1 MRSRLYCLTLKRSQ
15 IISTSM
21 LLALSLL
28 AVSLSLPQFMPDA
41 SARGGGGGGGRGG
54 GGFGGGVGGGRGF
67 GGYGDRGGFGDRG
80 YGDGYGRGFGDGYD
94 RTGFGGGYGGGYGED
109 DRDRG
114 DSVLDHTSE
123 GALRSGADQVWNGG
137 AQKGLATDGGFGRA
151 LDTSSA
157 ARGLSASAMTDRGV
171 GVRNAFRDDGLFRGD
186 WWGRYPYAWGGGW
199 GDDWAYG
206 YGDWGDLASFWDY
219 PANNA
224 PVDYDY
230 GNNIT
235 YQGSTV
241 YYGNQPSD
249 TAANYYTQAQTI
261 AQSMPVPAAATSGAV
276 ASKTATP
283 AVLAAAESKDSKDWK
298 SLGVFSLTQGDQTN
312 STMLFQLAVNK
323 KGAVRGN
330 YYNALT
336 KECKVVSGAVDK
348 KNMRVAFEVVGN
360 KSVVYDTGLSNLLQ
374 PQSPILVHFSKT
386 NTEQWNMVRL
396 DPPKKTT

>member
-1 MRSRLYCLTLKRSQ
+1 MRSRLDTLTLKNSQ
-15 IISTSM
+15 IISTCV
-21 LLALSLL
+21 LLALMLTLPVTL
-28 AVSLSLPQFMPDA
+28 APDA
-41 SARGGGGGGGRGG
+41 FARGGGGGGGRGG
-54 GGFGGGVGGGRGF
+54 GGGGFGGGRDF
-67 GGYGDRGGFGDRG
+67 GGVRGG
-80 YGDGYGRGFGDGYD
+80 YGDGYGGRDYGGVRGGFGDGFGD
-94 RTGFGGGYGGGYGED
+94 RGFGGGYGGGYGD
-109 DRDRG
+109 GDRG

-123 GALRSGADQVWNGG
+123 SALRSGADQVWNSG
-137 AQKGLATDGGFGRA
+137 AQRGLATDGGFGRA
-151 LDTSSA
+151 LDTSA
-157 ARGLSASAMTDRGV
+157 VARGVSASAMTDRGV

-199 GDDWAYG
+199 GDDWAYD
-206 YGDWGDLASFWDY
+206 YGDWNDLASFWDY

-224 PVDYDY
+224 PVEYDY
-230 GNNIT
+230 GDNIT
-235 YQGSTV
+235 YQGDTV
-241 YYGNQPSD
+241 YYGTQPSD

-261 AQSMPVPAAATSGAV
+261 AQSMPVPAAPAAV
-276 ASKTATP
+276 ANKTATP

-336 KECKVVSGAVDK
+336 KECKTISGAVDK
-348 KNMRVAFEVVGN
+348 KNMRLAFEVDGN
-360 KSVVYDTGLSNLLQ
+360 KTVVYDTGLANLMR

-396 DPPKKTT
+396 NAPKKSS

>member
-1 MRSRLYCLTLKRSQ
+1 MRPSLTGLTSKRQTASA
-15 IISTSM
+15 S
-21 LLALSLL
+21 LLVALSLL
-28 AVSLSLPQFMPDA
+28 AFTITLPQLMQDA
-41 SARGGGGGGGRGG
+41 CARGGGGGGGRGG
-54 GGFGGGVGGGRGF
+54 GFGGGFGGGRDYGGVRG
-67 GGYGDRGGFGDRG
+67 G
-80 YGDGYGRGFGDGYD
+80 YGDGYGGRDYGGVRGGYGDGFRD
-94 RTGFGGGYGGGYGED
+94 GYGGGADMFG
-109 DRDRG
+109 DRG

-123 GALRSGADQVWNGG
+123 SALRSGADQVWNTG
-137 AQKGLATDGGFGRA
+137 AQRGLPTDGGFGRSLA
-151 LDTSSA
+151 DTGV

-171 GVRNAFRDDGLFRGD
+171 GVRNAFRDDGLFRRD
-186 WWGRYPYAWGGGW
+186 WWGRYPYAWGGDW

-206 YGDWGDLASFWDY
+206 YSDWNDLASFWDY
-219 PANNA
+219 PVNNA

-235 YQGSTV
+235 YQGDTV

-261 AQSMPVPAAATSGAV
+261 AQSMPIPATVPSKAAAN
-276 ASKTATP
+276 SKGTATP

-298 SLGVFSLTQGDQTN
+298 SLGVFSLTQGDQTD
-312 STMLFQLAVNK
+312 STMMFQLAVNK

-336 KECKVVSGAVDK
+336 KECKTVSGAVDK
-348 KNMRVAFEVVGN
+348 KNMRLAFEVSGN
-360 KSVVYDTGLSNLLQ
+360 KSVVYDTGLANLLQ

-396 DPPKKTT
+396 DPPKKST